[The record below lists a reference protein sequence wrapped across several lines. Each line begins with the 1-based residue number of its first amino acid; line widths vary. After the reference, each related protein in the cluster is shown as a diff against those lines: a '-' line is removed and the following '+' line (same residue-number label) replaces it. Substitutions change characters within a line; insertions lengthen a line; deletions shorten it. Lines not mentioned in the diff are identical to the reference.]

1 MSFILSI
8 GAKTK
13 RKECELGDIVAV
25 YDFPPTATERE
36 LFECIEVTNVPTEEI
51 REELEKDFDSEKD
64 YPKFKTSTV
73 TLSEKDKEDLTD
85 KNIKKT
91 ATLAI
96 IRRIEKKKNSVKPK
110 KVK

>member
-1 MSFILSI
+1 MPFILSI
-8 GAKTK
+8 NSKTK

-25 YDFPPTATERE
+25 YDFPPTATERD
-36 LFECIEVTNVPTEEI
+36 LFECIEVTKVPTEEI
-51 REELEKDFDSEKD
+51 RAELESGFDEEKD

-73 TLSEKDKEDLTD
+73 TLLKKDKEDLTD
-85 KNIKKT
+85 TSVNKT

-96 IRRIEKKKNSVKPK
+96 IRKIEKKKHSTKSK

>member
-36 LFECIEVTNVPTEEI
+36 VFECIEVTNVPTEEI
-51 REELEKDFDSEKD
+51 REELEKGFDSEKD
-64 YPKFKTSTV
+64 YPKFKTSTIR
-73 TLSEKDKEDLTD
+73 LSAQDKKDLTD

-96 IRRIEKKKNSVKPK
+96 IRRIKKKNSVKTE

>member
-1 MSFILSI
+1 MPFILSI
-8 GAKTK
+8 NSKTK

-25 YDFPPTATERE
+25 YDFPPTATERD
-36 LFECIEVTNVPTEEI
+36 LFECIEVTNVPTEDI

-73 TLSEKDKEDLTD
+73 TLSTKDKEGLTD

-96 IRRIEKKKNSVKPK
+96 IRRIKKKNSVKTE